1 MGVHEEERLRKRRQM
16 EAETKAHEREL
27 QKAAHEAKQLEL
39 LQERQTQLEHL
50 ASMQKTPSLSSEQLA
65 AYLLASEQ
73 GPPAKL
79 SRSSARTASA
89 RAAIAAARLASSY
102 RKLLETSVLVS
113 GARRSPQPLQGT

>member
-1 MGVHEEERLRKRRQM
+1 MKLEHEEERLRKRRQM
-16 EAETKAHEREL
+16 EAETKVHEREL

-50 ASMQKTPSLSSEQLA
+50 ASMQKTLSFSSEQLA

-79 SRSSARTASA
+79 VQVIGKDSGCRDSGSHSS
-89 RAAIAAARLASSY
+89 II
-102 RKLLETSVLVS
+102 
-113 GARRSPQPLQGT
+113 QIQD

>member
-16 EAETKAHEREL
+16 EAETKVHEREL

-50 ASMQKTPSLSSEQLA
+50 ASMQKTLSLSSEQLA

-79 SRSSARTASA
+79 VQIIGKDGIGQSSHSSNQTSFILQDTA
-89 RAAIAAARLASSY
+89 
-102 RKLLETSVLVS
+102 
-113 GARRSPQPLQGT
+113 